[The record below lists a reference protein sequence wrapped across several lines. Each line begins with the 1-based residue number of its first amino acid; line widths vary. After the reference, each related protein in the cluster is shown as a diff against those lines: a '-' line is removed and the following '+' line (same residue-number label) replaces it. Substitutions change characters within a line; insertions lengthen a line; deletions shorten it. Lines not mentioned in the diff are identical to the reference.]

1 MAKGRPIPGRR
12 RGPSGKSRKEDEEI
26 INIVEVKDQAQDFFE
41 RYSKVIS
48 GVFIGL
54 VVVIGAY
61 FFYKY
66 LYMEPRE
73 VAAQE
78 AIFTAEQQFTRDSF
92 ALALENPGGG
102 FDGFLDIID
111 NYNGT
116 KTANLAKLYSGIS
129 YMNLGRYD
137 DAIRYL
143 NSYSAKGSL
152 ATATKNGTLGDAYA
166 EKGDLEKALSY
177 YNKAAAANSNEFMN
191 LQNLKKAA
199 LLNYKL
205 GNNDAALKIFKN
217 IMDKYPDAS
226 EAHEAEKF
234 IIKLGGK

>member
-12 RGPSGKSRKEDEEI
+12 RGPSGTSRKEEEEI

-41 RYSKVIS
+41 RNSKLIT
-48 GVFIGL
+48 GVFVGL
-54 VVVIGAY
+54 VVIIGAY

-73 VAAQE
+73 TAAQE
-78 AIFTAEQQFTRDSF
+78 AIFTAEQQFSRDSF
-92 ALALENPGGG
+92 SLALENPGGG
-102 FDGFLDIID
+102 FDGFLDVID

-129 YMNLGRYD
+129 YLNLGRYD

-143 NSYSAKGSL
+143 NAYSAKGAL
-152 ATATKNGTLGDAYA
+152 ANATKNGSLGDAYS
-166 EKGDLEKALSY
+166 EKGDLEKALSH

-199 LLNYKL
+199 MLSYKL
-205 GNNDAALKIFKN
+205 GKNDAALKIFKN
-217 IMDKYPDAS
+217 IVDKYPGS
-226 EAHEAEKF
+226 TEARDAEKF
-234 IIKLGGK
+234 VIKLGN